1 MTKLSITIS
10 LEIREK
16 VLLEIEKEKL
26 AGTLKIIMDSKPIWS
41 RILNLLSSL
50 LPCGAN
56 RASIDLVP

>member
-26 AGTLKIIMDSKPIWS
+26 AGTLKIIMDSKPI
-41 RILNLLSSL
+41 
-50 LPCGAN
+50 
-56 RASIDLVP
+56 